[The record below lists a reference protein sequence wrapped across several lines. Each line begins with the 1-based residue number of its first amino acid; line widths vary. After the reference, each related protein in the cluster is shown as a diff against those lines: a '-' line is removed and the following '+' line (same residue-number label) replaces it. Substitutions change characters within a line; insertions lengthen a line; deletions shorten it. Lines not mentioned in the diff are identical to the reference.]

1 MKNLIFREVLQYY
14 REAFSVFSICWIFT
28 CWRDIC
34 VRFKYILY
42 NIDAT
47 RCYYY
52 VQTLCKMIVQHYIY
66 AIHNCTIKH
75 LDCHP
80 FTKAKD
86 ILLNNSYNISITMIT
101 HPVWTYAFW
110 KYLSIGVARHGSKLN
125 GGPCFVYYSNS
136 ELLGLFP
143 A

>member
-1 MKNLIFREVLQYY
+1 MSL
-14 REAFSVFSICWIFT
+14 
-28 CWRDIC
+28 
-34 VRFKYILY
+34 ILY

-47 RCYYY
+47 RCYNY
-52 VQTLCKMIVQHYIY
+52 VQTLCKMIVQHYTQFITLV
-66 AIHNCTIKH
+66 TIKH

-80 FTKAKD
+80 FTKTKD
-86 ILLNNSYNISITMIT
+86 SLLNNSYNISITMIT

-110 KYLSIGVARHGSKLN
+110 KYLSIGVARHGSKLD

-136 ELLGLFP
+136 ELLGLFG